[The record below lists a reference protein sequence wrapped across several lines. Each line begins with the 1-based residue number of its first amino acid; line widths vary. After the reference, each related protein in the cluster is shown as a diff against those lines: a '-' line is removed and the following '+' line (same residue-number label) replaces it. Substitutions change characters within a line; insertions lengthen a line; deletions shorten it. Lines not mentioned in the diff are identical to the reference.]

1 MGKIIWCSIA
11 WLLAA
16 CSHAG
21 HSASHKWPSETAGKS
36 VRQQAV
42 QQSSTSYAAT
52 VVKISDGDTL
62 HARDGDGRKH
72 KVRLAYID
80 APELQQA
87 GGQDSRAALQD
98 MLDGQVVQVVV
109 FGRDRYQRELAQV
122 VRGQEDAGLQQIKLG
137 QAWHYV
143 SYARRDQNPADFS
156 AYAAAEQLARS
167 GRQGLWRKRDAQAPW
182 TFRQQQRQQQGGVSE
197 QVIE

>member
-1 MGKIIWCSIA
+1 MGKIIGCSIA

-16 CSHAG
+16 CSHVG
-21 HSASHKWPSETAGKS
+21 HAAPDKWPSETAGKS

-42 QQSSTSYAAT
+42 RQQVSANYAAT

-62 HARDGDGRKH
+62 HVRDQDGRKH
-72 KVRLAYID
+72 KLRLAYID

-87 GGQDSRAALQD
+87 GGQDSRAALQN
-98 MLDGQVVQVVV
+98 MLGGQAVQVVV

-122 VRGQEDAGLQQIKLG
+122 MRGQEDAGLQQIKLG

-143 SYARRDQNPADFS
+143 SYARRDQNPTDFT
-156 AYAAAEQLARS
+156 AYAVAEQQARS
-167 GRQGLWRKRDAQAPW
+167 SRQGLWRKRDAQAPW
-182 TFRQQQRQQQGGVSE
+182 AFRQQQRQQQSGVSE
-197 QVIE
+197 SVE

>member
-1 MGKIIWCSIA
+1 MGKIVWCSIA

-21 HSASHKWPSETAGKS
+21 HSAPNQWPSETAVKS
-36 VRQQAV
+36 VRQQVV
-42 QQSSTSYAAT
+42 QQQVSPNYAAT

-62 HARDGDGRKH
+62 HVRDQDGRKH
-72 KVRLAYID
+72 KLRLAYID

-87 GGQDSRAALQD
+87 GGQESRAALQE
-98 MLDGQVVQVVV
+98 MLDGQTVQVVV

-122 VRGQEDAGLQQIKLG
+122 ICGQEDAGLQQIKQG

-156 AYAAAEQLARS
+156 AYAAAEQQARS
-167 GRQGLWRKRDAQAPW
+167 SRLGVWHKRDALAPW
-182 TFRQQQRQQQGGVSE
+182 VFRQQQRQQQNGVSE
-197 QVIE
+197 SVE